1 MPLRAGTTSDASAAE
16 ATQTPAG
23 PSEQRAASTL
33 EARGVHVDFGGLKA
47 LDGIDLTLR
56 QGETLGLI
64 GPNGAGKS
72 TLVNVLTGFQRPTRG
87 SVWLDGRDIT
97 SLATHRHAKRGLVRT
112 FQSTRAFAGLT
123 AYENVEVSALT
134 VERSRWKA
142 RAWSKSVLS
151 SAGLWGLRGQLAGT
165 LSTGDA
171 QRLGFARALALR
183 PSLLLLDEPAA
194 GLNDSESDYLK
205 QLLLNIRTE
214 HDIGLLVIEHNVD
227 FVKSLSHRI
236 QVLDEGRTI
245 GIGTPREVEQMP
257 AVLDAYL
264 GKRRSSDAAA

>member
-1 MPLRAGTTSDASAAE
+1 MPLRGSTAGGASATA
-16 ATQTPAG
+16 ATLDPAR
-23 PSEQRAASTL
+23 SEQGSASTL
-33 EARGVHVDFGGLKA
+33 EARGVHVDFGGVKA
-47 LDGIDLTLR
+47 LDGIDLTLQ

-72 TLVNVLTGFQRPTRG
+72 TLVNVLTGFQHPTRG
-87 SVWLDGRDIT
+87 SVWLDGRDVT

-112 FQSTRAFAGLT
+112 FQSTRAFAGLNV
-123 AYENVEVSALT
+123 YENVEVSALT
-134 VERSRWKA
+134 VERSRRKA

-151 SAGLWGLRGQLAGT
+151 SADLWNLRGQLAGT

-194 GLNDSESDYLK
+194 GLNDSESDHLK
-205 QLLLNIRTE
+205 QLLLDIRAE

-227 FVKSLSHRI
+227 FVKALSHRI

-245 GIGTPREVEQMP
+245 GVGTPREVEQMP

-264 GKRRSSDAAA
+264 GKRRSADAAT